1 MDGVNEKTEK
11 SILRKRAWSF
21 GFTGI
26 LAYTTGY
33 VVRNLLG
40 VATPEMTVGEGATFT
55 TEFVGLLSL
64 LLLISYAT
72 GQLFSGFLGD
82 TIRAKYMVLIS
93 LLVVGTVNIVFSF
106 TTIAWLQILCFVLMG
121 LSLSMLRGPITK
133 MISESLDKDRAQ
145 FICTLIFV
153 FSHLGPFL
161 ASALA
166 IIFRWQQMFLYA
178 GIFTLCVG
186 AFAFVS
192 ISIFE
197 KKGWI
202 VFRAS
207 ERTGFA
213 AYKGLFRIDGV
224 LFFMI
229 IGGVTE
235 IANTAITFWLPTYF
249 ADALKLSDSTAQL
262 LNMVAAIL
270 NTVAPFITLMIYR
283 LIKKRD
289 VLLLRCA
296 FPVAIVCFIAM
307 IFIPDLLPNILL
319 FMVGKTALS
328 IAEAVLWSIFIPSMG
343 KTGKVSSIS
352 GVIDCAGYIAAAAAS
367 FAFGQFA
374 GANWTVILSIWAGIA
389 VVGLVASCIRKQNKN
404 A

>member
-1 MDGVNEKTEK
+1 M
-11 SILRKRAWSF
+11 SHCI
-21 GFTGI
+21 
-26 LAYTTGY
+26 
-33 VVRNLLG
+33 
-40 VATPEMTVGEGATFT
+40 
-55 TEFVGLLSL
+55 LLSL
-64 LLLISYAT
+64 SFITLCWTFLPSTFFHIAN
-72 GQLFSGFLGD
+72 LFINIFF
-82 TIRAKYMVLIS
+82 S
-93 LLVVGTVNIVFSF
+93 LT
-106 TTIAWLQILCFVLMG
+106 ARPWLQILCFALMG

-166 IIFRWQQMFLYA
+166 LVFRWQKMFLYM
-178 GIFTLCVG
+178 GIFTLFVG

-202 VFRAS
+202 TFRAS
-207 ERTGFA
+207 KRHGFA

-224 LFFMI
+224 LFFMV
-229 IGGVTE
+229 IGGVAE
-235 IANTAITFWLPTYF
+235 IANTAIGFWLPTYF
-249 ADALKLSDSTAQL
+249 ADALKLPDATAQL

-270 NTVAPFITLMIYR
+270 NTIAPFVTLMIYR

-296 FPVAIVCFIAM
+296 FPVAILSFVAM
-307 IFIPDLLPNILL
+307 IFIPGILPKILL

-328 IAEAVLWSIFIPSMG
+328 ITAAVLWSIFIPSMG

-352 GVIDCAGYIAAAAAS
+352 GVIDCAGYVAAALAS
-367 FAFGQFA
+367 WTFGKLA
-374 GANWTVILSIWAGIA
+374 GANWTVVLLIWAGIA
-389 VVGLVASCIRKQNKN
+389 VLGFVASLIRKQSKS

>member
-1 MDGVNEKTEK
+1 MNSSCELSEK
-11 SILRKRAWSF
+11 SNMRRRAWSF

-33 VVRNLLG
+33 VVRNLLS
-40 VATPEMTVGEGATFT
+40 VATPEMTVGEGATFS

-72 GQLFSGFLGD
+72 GQLFAGFLGD
-82 TIRAKYMVLIS
+82 TIRAKYMILIS
-93 LLVVGTVNIVFSF
+93 LLVVGTVNIIVSL
-106 TTIAWLQILCFVLMG
+106 TTIAWLLILCFAMMG
-121 LSLSMLRGPITK
+121 LSLAMLRGPITK

-166 IIFRWQQMFLYA
+166 LVFHWQKMFFYV

-186 AFAFVS
+186 VFAFLS

-202 VFRAS
+202 TFRAS
-207 ERTGFA
+207 ERHGFA

-224 LFFMI
+224 PFFMI
-229 IGGVTE
+229 IGGVSE
-235 IANTAITFWLPTYF
+235 IANTAIGFWLPTYF
-249 ADALKLSDSTAQL
+249 ADALKLPDATAQL

-270 NTVAPFITLMIYR
+270 NTVSPFITLMIYR

-289 VLLLRCA
+289 VLLLRCM
-296 FPVAIVCFIAM
+296 FPIAILSFISM
-307 IFIPDLLPNILL
+307 IFTPSVLPKIII

-328 IAEAVLWSIFIPSMG
+328 IAAAVLWSIFIPGMG

-352 GVIDCAGYIAAAAAS
+352 GVIDCAGYVAAALAS
-367 FAFGQFA
+367 WTFGKLA
-374 GANWTVILSIWAGIA
+374 GANWTLILCIWAGIA
-389 VVGLVASCIRKQNKN
+389 AVGFATSMIRKQKQPE
-404 A
+404 